1 VSKIENI
8 KGTLM
13 LIVIQLLMVVIGLN
27 TSYSET
33 SISDTECR
41 EYDEVYYENPDE
53 YVLSRINVEE
63 MGSDSILPV
72 LLSAATKEF
81 SPQGTKHYIIQP
93 ADFTKQGPWN
103 TDIYVLGNRANPLKI
118 KITFRDHGNG
128 GVRAR
133 WLNEK
138 LLFVQV
144 WWGRIVST
152 DLILDLDTA
161 KWLYLQN
168 ANYGNIIKPCVEKV
182 VQPEKSKSA
191 KELRDIILNQEW
203 RLFSLIFSVMP
214 PDGFPIDFRSSGE
227 VVTEN
232 LRLVKTWTIYKDR
245 TLDFFD
251 SSGNKIYIFDYDEK
265 EDLFIHTINTGGMKG
280 NIIVI
285 VPSNKSFNLI
295 SYSQTRQN
303 DIKNR

>member
-1 VSKIENI
+1 MSKIEII

-41 EYDEVYYENPDE
+41 EYDEVYYEKPDE
-53 YVLSRINVEE
+53 YVLSRINLEKLD
-63 MGSDSILPV
+63 SDSELPSS
-72 LLSAATKEF
+72 LSDTTGEF
-81 SPQGTKHYIIQP
+81 SPQGTKHYIIQS
-93 ADFTKQGPWN
+93 ADFTKHGPWN
-103 TDIYVLGNRANPLKI
+103 SSIYVLGNRANPLKI
-118 KITFRDHGNG
+118 KIAFRDHGNG

-152 DLILDLDTA
+152 DLILDLDA
-161 KWLYLQN
+161 AQWIYMQN
-168 ANYGNIIKPCVEKV
+168 ANYGKIIKPCDEKV

-203 RLFSLIFSVMP
+203 RLFSLIFPMMP
-214 PDGFPIDFRSSGE
+214 PEGFPIEFRSSGE
-227 VVTEN
+227 VLTEN
-232 LRLVKTWTIYKDR
+232 LRLIKTWTISKDR
-245 TLDFFD
+245 TLNLFD
-251 SSGNKIYIFDYDEK
+251 SSGNKIYIFEYDEK
-265 EDLFIHTINTGGMKG
+265 EDLFIHTINSGGMKG

-295 SYSQTRQN
+295 RLVS
-303 DIKNR
+303 